1 MLVKQKHLPSRVL
14 HIYTFSSQSC
24 ASIFRNTRALSGIYS
39 SIVNFTVHDFLR
51 CAQRLSLL
59 NDIKCKQTNDEAVN
73 KLAFPVHYKHRN
85 DRQSSRIESQT
96 EIDQIDIEQIITEA
110 YNKAVDILEGLEI
123 LNVLKNKRVLGL
135 KPLSEH
141 VFKQLSF
148 HSKMYDYS
156 SQLNEMDDEDET
168 PGDVDGDDD
177 NSSSN
182 DDYTDGDENIDTQEP
197 IHTTKN
203 DFTGMKV
210 FTKIE
215 SHMKHSYF
223 EMTLNDH
230 TKFMHKQTACWLLTG
245 EKSKLSNDRL
255 LRVQQTNKTKNKCFF
270 LSNILFYYLFK

>member
-1 MLVKQKHLPSRVL
+1 MLVKQKQLPPRVL
-14 HIYTFSSQSC
+14 HIYTFSSQPC
-24 ASIFRNTRALSGIYS
+24 ESIFRNTRALSGIYS

-51 CAQRLSLL
+51 RAQRLSLL

-85 DRQSSRIESQT
+85 DRQSSRIESQS

-110 YNKAVDILEGLEI
+110 YNEAVDILEGLEI

-141 VFKQLSF
+141 VFKQLSLN
-148 HSKMYDYS
+148 SKMYDYS
-156 SQLNEMDDEDET
+156 SQLNEMDDEEFEIADDDEDET

-182 DDYTDGDENIDTQEP
+182 DDYTDEDENVDTQEP

-255 LRVQQTNKTKNKCFF
+255 LRVQQTNKTKR
-270 LSNILFYYLFK
+270 